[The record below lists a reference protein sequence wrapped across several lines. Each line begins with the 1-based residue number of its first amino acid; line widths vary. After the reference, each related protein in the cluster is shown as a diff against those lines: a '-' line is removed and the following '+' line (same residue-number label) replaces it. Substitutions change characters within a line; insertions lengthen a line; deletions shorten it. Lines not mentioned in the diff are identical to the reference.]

1 VPNYWVMAGIFGE
14 ELSFSIG
21 DRTSNV
27 VRNVAV
33 RVDDDD
39 DDGDKASSPSQS
51 AKRKEELFGQDQ
63 VSTIGR
69 LGATAGEFM
78 LDDWGRQKKD
88 RTCGSTRQ

>member
-1 VPNYWVMAGIFGE
+1 MAGIFGE
-14 ELSFSIG
+14 RLLFSIG
-21 DRTSNV
+21 DRSSNV

-39 DDGDKASSPSQS
+39 DCDKASSHSQR
-51 AKRKEELFGQDQ
+51 AERKEGLLGQDQ

-88 RTCGSTRQ
+88 RTCGSTSE